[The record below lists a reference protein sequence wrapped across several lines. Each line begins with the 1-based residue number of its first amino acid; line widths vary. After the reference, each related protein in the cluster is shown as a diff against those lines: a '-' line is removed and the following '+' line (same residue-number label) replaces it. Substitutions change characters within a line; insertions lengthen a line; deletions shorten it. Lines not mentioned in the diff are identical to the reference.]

1 MSCELDIDN
10 CREKFIDIILFADLN
25 YVCIAASFVHD
36 VSLADS
42 ISNGILEVNHRRPSW
57 SLLASTHTIFMGS
70 TPAIHLYRR
79 YSNYCWP
86 STLN

>member
-57 SLLASTHTIFMGS
+57 SLSVSKHTQYLWAPHQPFTFIVG
-70 TPAIHLYRR
+70 
-79 YSNYCWP
+79 
-86 STLN
+86 TLTTAGQAP